1 MDNPKELHIF
11 MQNNNYTLLMQD
23 SSSVALITND
33 AVVFGL
39 LMLVLGFVFYT
50 SNLKH
55 NVAQKF
61 YSVLPPLLMCY
72 FLPGILNSIGLI
84 DGVNSKLSTIGSRYF
99 LPACLIL
106 FTLNLDFKELW
117 NLRKRAGLIF
127 ITGTIGIIIGGPL
140 ALLITSFIAPDV
152 VVGEGADA
160 VWRGFGSLA
169 GSWIGGSAN
178 QVALKEILNPSPELF
193 SATIA
198 VDVFVAYAWMAVL
211 LYGITKSTIIDKY
224 FKADS
229 SDVKHLTEKMDQLNK
244 ENNRIPEAKDF
255 ILMMAIAFGGTGLS
269 AFLSEPI
276 AEWFQIN
283 HPELEKFSLT
293 SSFFWL
299 ILIATLTGISFSFTP
314 ARKLEYAG
322 ASKMG
327 TTLLYMLIVT
337 IGMQM
342 NILAIFANP
351 GLFIVGI
358 LWVSIHAL
366 FIFIVA
372 KLTRAP
378 FFYMVVG
385 SMANIGGVAS
395 ASVTA
400 AAFHPSLISVGV
412 ILSVFSYA
420 IGTYAGWLCAILM
433 QLVLGG

>member
-293 SSFFWL
+293 SSFF
-299 ILIATLTGISFSFTP
+299 
-314 ARKLEYAG
+314 
-322 ASKMG
+322 
-327 TTLLYMLIVT
+327 
-337 IGMQM
+337 
-342 NILAIFANP
+342 
-351 GLFIVGI
+351 
-358 LWVSIHAL
+358 
-366 FIFIVA
+366 
-372 KLTRAP
+372 
-378 FFYMVVG
+378 G
-385 SMANIGGVAS
+385 S
-395 ASVTA
+395 
-400 AAFHPSLISVGV
+400 
-412 ILSVFSYA
+412 Y
-420 IGTYAGWLCAILM
+420 
-433 QLVLGG
+433 